1 MSKSIEKNNPDLKL
15 SRKAPLATRTDLSP
29 AATKDIA
36 AAMNGI
42 LADVFALYMK
52 TKNFHWHMSGPHF
65 RDYHLLLDE
74 QADQLYAMTDPIAE
88 RVRKV
93 GGPTLKSIGHIART
107 QRVLDNDA
115 EYVEPQ
121 DIPAL
126 AQPAS
131 ERPKEG
137 DLLVSIESESTN
149 ALEPKD
155 IPLGGPPLLAWPMDT
170 ADKTVRKDSR
180 LNKILLLRLDLSTL
194 VGATKDRAAEGVVAY
209 SAICPHA
216 GCEVNVWAA
225 EQQTLECSCHY
236 SHYNPREGAS
246 VIDGP
251 APRALAAL
259 PQDRG

>member
-1 MSKSIEKNNPDLKL
+1 MALARPGQAVVNDLGCGALDRFVHSSNLSRTSMNIENSTRRGFLTVVSVAGLKL
-15 SRKAPLATRTDLSP
+15 
-29 AATKDIA
+29 
-36 AAMNGI
+36 
-42 LADVFALYMK
+42 AL
-52 TKNFHWHMSGPHF
+52 
-65 RDYHLLLDE
+65 
-74 QADQLYAMTDPIAE
+74 
-88 RVRKV
+88 
-93 GGPTLKSIGHIART
+93 
-107 QRVLDNDA
+107 
-115 EYVEPQ
+115 EP
-121 DIPAL
+121 IPAL

-137 DLLVSIESESTN
+137 DVLVPVESESTN
-149 ALEPKD
+149 ALEPRD
-155 IPLGGPPLLAWPMDT
+155 IPLGGPPLLAWPMDA

-180 LNKILLLRLDLSTL
+180 LNKILLLRLDPSTL

-259 PQDRG
+259 PLKIVGGKLAVAKPFTGRVGIVAS

>member
-1 MSKSIEKNNPDLKL
+1 MNIENSTRRGFLTVVSVAGLKL
-15 SRKAPLATRTDLSP
+15 
-29 AATKDIA
+29 
-36 AAMNGI
+36 
-42 LADVFALYMK
+42 AL
-52 TKNFHWHMSGPHF
+52 
-65 RDYHLLLDE
+65 
-74 QADQLYAMTDPIAE
+74 
-88 RVRKV
+88 
-93 GGPTLKSIGHIART
+93 
-107 QRVLDNDA
+107 
-115 EYVEPQ
+115 EP
-121 DIPAL
+121 IPAL

-137 DLLVSIESESTN
+137 DVLVPVESESTN
-149 ALEPKD
+149 ALEPRD
-155 IPLGGPPLLAWPMDT
+155 IPLGGPPLLAWPMDA

-180 LNKILLLRLDLSTL
+180 LNKILLLRLDPSTL

-259 PQDRG
+259 PLKIVDGKLAVAKPFTGRVGIVAS